1 MLLYLGFM
9 AEALRATSLSLQ
21 GIIFDLDGTVGD
33 TLPVCFVAF
42 REVFHSYLNRIYSDK
57 EIRAMFGPTE
67 EGMIL
72 HAVPDRFEEAFTAY
86 LAAYEKAHSACR
98 EPFPGIRQVIET
110 LERRGVRRA
119 VVTGKGP
126 RSAAISLQ
134 VLGLADS
141 FERVEAGSPD
151 GNIKPK
157 NMRRVVDAWGV
168 DPAAVA
174 CVGDAP
180 SDIRAAREIGAIP
193 LAAAW
198 AATSDY
204 EVLRALGPQKT
215 FRRVEE
221 FLDWIERHT
230 DHQGV

>member
-1 MLLYLGFM
+1 MPLHGV
-9 AEALRATSLSLQ
+9 
-21 GIIFDLDGTVGD
+21 IFDLDGTVGD

-42 REVFHSYLNRIYSDK
+42 REVFHSYLNRIYNDK

-67 EGMIL
+67 EGMIQQ
-72 HAVPDRFEEAFTAY
+72 AVPGRFEEAFAAY
-86 LAAYEKAHSACR
+86 LAAYERAHTSCP
-98 EPFPGIRQVIET
+98 EPFPGIRQVLEA

-119 VVTGKGP
+119 IVTGKGP
-126 RSAAISLQ
+126 RSAAISLR
-134 VLGLADS
+134 VMGLADS

-157 NMRRVVDAWGV
+157 NMRRVIEAWGF

-180 SDIRAAREIGAIP
+180 SDVRAAREIGAIP

-198 AATSDY
+198 AGTADY
-204 EVLRALGPQKT
+204 EVLRALGPQET

-221 FLDWIERHT
+221 FLEWLDRNT
-230 DHQGV
+230 DHPDSSSLLR

>member
-1 MLLYLGFM
+1 MQ
-9 AEALRATSLSLQ
+9 LQ
-21 GIIFDLDGTVGD
+21 GVIFDLDGTVGD

-42 REVFHSYLNRIYSDK
+42 REIFRSYLNRTYNDQ

-67 EGMIL
+67 EGMIQQ
-72 HAVPDRFEEAFTAY
+72 AVPGRFEEAFADY
-86 LAAYEKAHSACR
+86 LASYEKAHASCR
-98 EPFPGIRQVIET
+98 EPFPGIRQVMEA

-119 VVTGKGP
+119 IVTGKGP
-126 RSAAISLQ
+126 RSAAISLRL
-134 VLGLADS
+134 LGLAGS

-151 GNIKPK
+151 GNIKPA
-157 NMRRVVDAWGV
+157 NMRRVIEAWGL
-168 DPAAVA
+168 DTAAVA

-198 AATSDY
+198 AGTADY
-204 EVLRALGPQKT
+204 RALIALGPRET

-221 FLDWIERHT
+221 LLEWIERNT
-230 DHQGV
+230 GNSGA